1 MPIMKLDKHKRFH
14 FYSEE
19 KSTGQNLFMIFN
31 RLKFPRFCCILKKMK
46 RERAQRSTKITKNN
60 NNQ

>member
-19 KSTGQNLFMIFN
+19 KSTGQNQFMIFN
-31 RLKFPRFCCILKKMK
+31 QLKFPRFCCIFKKMK
-46 RERAQRSTKITKNN
+46 RERT
-60 NNQ
+60 